1 MLNTARIYIQGETIL
16 LPQKL
21 HATLSDNYRYYIGC
35 LIAIGGRDPNRR
47 QGIRRKIK
55 IENLNGNIIE
65 LTLCDDYSGQLMPDY
80 QLSTS
85 SATYYYF
92 NPNIPEAA
100 ESRAIPYQD
109 VQQAKTRNRFPLKMI
124 MEQNLNSY
132 KGVRFTAKATITGI
146 NLIRDWYYISCHQ
159 CGIAATV
166 QGDSYTCLDHDPQ
179 PGPFFSPA
187 ADKVVDHPCTEL
199 VEKYKPAD
207 PKKIPPEILA
217 AQGKIGVF
225 QFHLNTLGNLRDLTL
240 DDVFDLKSKMRS
252 RLPVHWNQAKVIQTV
267 DNLFSNC
274 ETYNHAVT
282 KLQSNNVKNP
292 EPHHQHSL
300 CHTLSR
306 RKHGMRQ
313 RSDCHNTRYKI
324 EKY

>member
-1 MLNTARIYIQGETIL
+1 MLNTA
-16 LPQKL
+16 
-21 HATLSDNYRYYIGC
+21 HYIGC
-35 LIAIGGRDPNRR
+35 LRAIGDTSDFRDPNRR
-47 QGIRRKIK
+47 QGIRRKIE

-100 ESRAIPYQD
+100 KSPRYEDSSLLIICKIPYQD
-109 VQQAKTRNRFPLKMI
+109 VQQAKTRNKFSLKTI
-124 MEQNLNSY
+124 MEQNPNSY
-132 KGVRFTAKATITGI
+132 KSVRFTAKATITGI
-146 NLIRDWYYISCHQ
+146 NLTRDWYYISCHQ
-159 CGIAATV
+159 CGIATTS
-166 QGDSYTCLDHDPQ
+166 QGDSYICLDHDPQ
-179 PGPFFSPA
+179 PGPFFRYKFKGYITDMTTTALITFFSPA

-240 DDVFDLKSKMRS
+240 DAVFDLKKQDESTVTSALEPSKGDEAS
-252 RLPVHWNQAKVIQTV
+252 LKILKIYQ
-267 DNLFSNC
+267 
-274 ETYNHAVT
+274 
-282 KLQSNNVKNP
+282 NNNA
-292 EPHHQHSL
+292 SL
-300 CHTLSR
+300 LE
-306 RKHGMRQ
+306 
-313 RSDCHNTRYKI
+313 Y
-324 EKY
+324 